1 MQFEVLKLFHVDI
14 YFEKLPF
21 LLFSH
26 TPKILLLT
34 DTVQIRVK
42 VIQEQVASEHS
53 EIQQYLKKNDSRCW
67 HMKKNKHT
75 IKSKSHQIITHMN
88 KHVP

>member
-1 MQFEVLKLFHVDI
+1 MQFAVLKLFHVDI

-53 EIQQYLKKNDSRCW
+53 E
-67 HMKKNKHT
+67 M
-75 IKSKSHQIITHMN
+75 
-88 KHVP
+88 